1 MSEYPLAQRS
11 SGRLGAGSTRAVG
24 LALPA
29 VREKLLPLLR
39 QLDLSLTTEQ
49 FSLLVAERGSPLG
62 GLTMS
67 PARVPVELRI
77 DLDGSDGG
85 TTLTIRMEDRW
96 KVPLARNWGAVSVYA
111 KVFAEVLGAIDAML
125 GRLDPKAAAG
135 FEPWWR
141 TFDDAA
147 AANQSVAAAAARAEQ
162 VVARQTSRLLDGPQS
177 GPRSAM
183 EGAGL
188 KTVTFI
194 GADKVAE
201 LQAEDVD
208 GLLTAGQLVAAKPG
222 KLPAPLVKQVQ
233 DFVVTLEGDLAE
245 HSAQATARQ
254 VSVGPTGVPVVSFLH
269 QQAKLR
275 ELLPIRILMVCST
288 CRLEK
293 VVNPDFA
300 RMRERSRRAKALSGS
315 IGAVFG
321 SHQISPYILVGKLIQ
336 VKKTDPDFV
345 CTRCQGLDADQSMI
359 TFCPQCGDRRTETV
373 LRACPKCDFDFRT
386 LLPTMSLW
394 RAPAQF
400 VPMLPLPTPMPAE
413 ITTTNAPTEPEPTAT
428 VTTDDPSVPW
438 QWSPAAPA
446 VRESAPVGAAGRL
459 VNTDRCCA
467 TTRGGTA
474 TTRGGIA
481 STRRLRLRPAGWYAD
496 PWRHHQLRYYDGS
509 LWTAYASTNGASR
522 DRSRFLASIPIHL
535 ALLIP
540 ACLRGQLPPG
550 IMER

>member
-11 SGRLGAGSTRAVG
+11 SDRLGAGSTRALG

-39 QLDLSLTTEQ
+39 QLEFALTTEQ
-49 FSLLVAERGSPLG
+49 FSLLVAERGSSFG

-77 DLDGSDGG
+77 DLDASESGT
-85 TTLTIRMEDRW
+85 TTLTVRMEDRW

-111 KVFAEVLGAIDAML
+111 QVFADVLGAIDAML
-125 GRLDPKAAAG
+125 ARLDPTAAAG

-147 AANQSVAAAAARAEQ
+147 AANQSVAAAAAKAEQ
-162 VVARQTSRLLDGPQS
+162 VVSRQTSRLLDGPQS

-188 KTVTFI
+188 KTVAFI
-194 GADKVAE
+194 GPDKVAE
-201 LQAEDVD
+201 LQADDVD

-222 KLPAPLVKQVQ
+222 RLPVPLVKQVQ

-245 HSAQATARQ
+245 HSVQATARR
-254 VSVGPTGVPVVSFLH
+254 VTVGASGVPVVSFLH

-386 LLPTMSLW
+386 LLPKMSLW
-394 RAPAQF
+394 HAPA
-400 VPMLPLPTPMPAE
+400 LPLPAPIPVE
-413 ITTTNAPTEPEPTAT
+413 SAPTPTVSHDSAAT
-428 VTTDDPSVPW
+428 RTVPTDDPSVPW
-438 QWSPAAPA
+438 QWTPAVPA
-446 VRESAPVGAAGRL
+446 VREPSSEQWAPAGGWSAPTAPAYGSGSPAASAVARPTSEPA
-459 VNTDRCCA
+459 V
-467 TTRGGTA
+467 
-474 TTRGGIA
+474 IA
-481 STRRLRLRPAGWYAD
+481 SSPPTPSPAVSAPAGWYAD

-509 LWTAYASTNGASR
+509 WWTAYASSNGATVTDPVS
-522 DRSRFLASIPIHL
+522 
-535 ALLIP
+535 
-540 ACLRGQLPPG
+540 
-550 IMER
+550 